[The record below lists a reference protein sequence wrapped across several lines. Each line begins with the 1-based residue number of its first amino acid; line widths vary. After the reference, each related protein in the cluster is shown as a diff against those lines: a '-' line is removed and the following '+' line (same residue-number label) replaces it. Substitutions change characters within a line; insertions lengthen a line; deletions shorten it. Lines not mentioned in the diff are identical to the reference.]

1 MGKYKYRVVDSDAH
15 YMEGLDQ
22 LVDYFPE
29 PWKSRMIGSSGKDKA
44 SIAGIYPISTG
55 DRSVFGRIQ
64 RDEFTEMQR
73 NAGGFTPEIIPDVM
87 EFLGVDAINMLSQKM
102 LTFSRIKG
110 DDPRATLLANAYTD
124 YMLDKVV
131 NPDEGIYTMA
141 PLPFQEPKEAVELI
155 DRVSHE
161 KGIIGGCFVTAGPEP
176 PFGNRKYD
184 PIYEAAEAN
193 NLPIVFHAGGG
204 GIDEFVNAG
213 YEKFIET
220 HVLGFLM
227 ANQSQITSLVIQGI
241 PEKFPNLKIVFQE
254 SGVFWIPLMMHRL
267 DTEYLKRQSEAP
279 LLTKKP
285 SEYIK
290 DMYFGIQPLEVPEDL
305 SYLRQIIDMIGGTD
319 RLLYAS
325 DYPHWDYD
333 PPSAITDLSIL
344 SEDEKQRV
352 LSGTA
357 HEVFGI

>member
-29 PWKSRMIGSSGKDKA
+29 PWKSRMIGGSGKDKA

-110 DDPRATLLANAYTD
+110 DDERATLLANAYTD

-204 GIDEFVNAG
+204 GIDEFVSAG

-220 HVLGFLM
+220 HLLGFY
-227 ANQSQITSLVIQGI
+227 I
-241 PEKFPNLKIVFQE
+241 
-254 SGVFWIPLMMHRL
+254 
-267 DTEYLKRQSEAP
+267 
-279 LLTKKP
+279 LL
-285 SEYIK
+285 
-290 DMYFGIQPLEVPEDL
+290 LN
-305 SYLRQIIDMIGGTD
+305 
-319 RLLYAS
+319 
-325 DYPHWDYD
+325 
-333 PPSAITDLSIL
+333 
-344 SEDEKQRV
+344 
-352 LSGTA
+352 
-357 HEVFGI
+357 